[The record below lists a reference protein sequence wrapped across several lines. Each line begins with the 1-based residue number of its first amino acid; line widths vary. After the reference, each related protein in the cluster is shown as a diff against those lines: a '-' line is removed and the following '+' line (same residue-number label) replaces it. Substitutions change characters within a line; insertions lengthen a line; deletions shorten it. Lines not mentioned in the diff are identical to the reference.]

1 MLYIVLPA
9 YNEEEGLEKLL
20 ERIRRITR
28 ANAIAY
34 QLLIVDDGSRDHT
47 AQVVQSF
54 AIDMPIDLLSF
65 GSNAGVTEVFRTGF
79 RRVCDQGAD
88 DDICI
93 TMDADNT
100 QNPYVMLDVLEKL
113 HNGCDLV
120 VASRFAPGGGMVK
133 APFVRCVLSLGVAWL
148 LRHAIAIDGIK
159 DYSTFY
165 RGYRVKLLKRGF
177 AMYGGD
183 LIRGEGFS
191 GMADMLI
198 KLCGLAGNRVGEV
211 PLVLRY
217 DLKEGGSGM
226 RIFRTIRGYI
236 GVIARHHRFAR
247 HARIVSDVSEV
258 KGARPHA

>member
-1 MLYIVLPA
+1 MLHIVLPA

-20 ERIRRITR
+20 ERIRRIAR
-28 ANAIAY
+28 ANAIDY
-34 QLLIVDDGSRDHT
+34 RLVIVNDGSRDHT
-47 AQVVQSF
+47 AEVVQSF
-54 AIDMPIDLLSF
+54 AIDMPIDLVNF
-65 GSNAGVTEVFRTGF
+65 AANAGVTEVFRTGF
-79 RRVCDQGAD
+79 RRVCDRAAD

-100 QNPYVMLDVLEKL
+100 QNPYVMLDVLTKL
-113 HNGCDLV
+113 HSGCDLV

-133 APFVRCVLSLGVAWL
+133 APFVRCMLSLGVAWL
-148 LRHAIAIDGIK
+148 LRHAIAIDAVK

-177 AMYGGD
+177 AIYGDD
-183 LIRGEGFS
+183 LIHGEGFS

-198 KLCGLAGNRVGEV
+198 KLCGLAGGGVGEV

-247 HARIVSDVSEV
+247 HARMVSEI